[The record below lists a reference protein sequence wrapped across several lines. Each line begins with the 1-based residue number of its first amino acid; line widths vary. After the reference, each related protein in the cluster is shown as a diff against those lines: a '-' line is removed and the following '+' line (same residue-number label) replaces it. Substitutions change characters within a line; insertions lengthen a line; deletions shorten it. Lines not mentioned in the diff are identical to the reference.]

1 MKSYT
6 INGPNK
12 AVKGEINISGAKNS
26 CLPLMAA
33 SILFKRK
40 VILKNVPF
48 VKDVLTMK
56 DLLIS
61 LGAKVE
67 LIREKKIIK
76 ITNNKRHKLV
86 VPYNLVSTMRA
97 GVLTMGPLLARYPKN
112 KIKVALGGGCALGI
126 RDTSWHLSGFKS
138 LGAVN
143 TLSKGYVNIY
153 SKNGLKGNIYK
164 FPKVTVTGS
173 SNLIM
178 ASVLISGEHIIK
190 NISIEPEVKDLIK
203 FLNNSGAKIKF
214 IGKRS
219 IKIIGVHELIDGE
232 HTIIGDRI
240 EAFSYLCVGAATNGR
255 IKVKN
260 INPNYL
266 NAELNILKK
275 IGYKIVMNHNSIILS
290 HGKRLKSVSIKTGPW
305 PQFATD
311 NMPILLAVL
320 TQVPGKSIIEE
331 TIFSNR
337 FMAVPE
343 LKRMGA
349 KISIKKNKAFI
360 IGQKKLKSAD
370 CISSDLRT
378 TFSIILG
385 AISAEGSSTI
395 SRIYH
400 GLRGYENLLTK
411 LKKLGIKIK
420 LKNNV

>member
-1 MKSYT
+1 MKRFV

-12 AVKGEINISGAKNS
+12 AIKGDIKVSGAKNS

-33 SILFKRK
+33 SILFKKK

-56 DLLIS
+56 DLLVS

-67 LIREKKIIK
+67 FLKEKRIIK
-76 ITNNKRHKLV
+76 INNVKKHKLI
-86 VPYNLVSTMRA
+86 VPYYLVSTMRA
-97 GVLTMGPLLARYPKN
+97 GVLTMGPLLARYPKR

-138 LGAVN
+138 LGANN
-143 TLSKGYVNIY
+143 TLNRGYVNIY
-153 SKNGLKGNIYK
+153 SKNGLKGSVFK

-178 ASVLISGEHIIK
+178 ASVLIKGEHIIK

-203 FLNNSGAKIKF
+203 FLNNSGAQIKF

-219 IKIIGVHELIDGE
+219 LKIKGVNELNNGD
-232 HTIIGDRI
+232 HKIIGDRI
-240 EAFSYLCVGAATNGR
+240 EAFSYLCVGAITNSR

-266 NAELNILKK
+266 NTELGILKK
-275 IGYKIVMNHNSIILS
+275 IGYKIETNGNSIILS
-290 HGKRLKSVSIKTGPW
+290 PSKNLKSISIKTGPW
-305 PQFATD
+305 PQLATD
-311 NMPILLAVL
+311 NMPIILAVL
-320 TQVPGKSIIEE
+320 TKIPGKSVIEE

-337 FMAVPE
+337 FMAAPE

-349 KISIKKNKAFI
+349 KITIKNNKAYI
-360 IGQKKLKSAD
+360 IGQQKLNAAD

-400 GLRGYENLLTK
+400 GLRGYENLLIK
-411 LKKLGIKIK
+411 LKKLGVKIK
-420 LKNNV
+420 LKK

>member
-1 MKSYT
+1 MKKFI

-12 AVKGEINISGAKNS
+12 AIKGEINISGAKNS

-33 SILFKRK
+33 SILFQKK

-67 LIREKKIIK
+67 LIKKKKIII
-76 ITNNKRHKLV
+76 ITNKKKHKLI

-97 GVLTMGPLLARYPKN
+97 GVLTMGPLLARYPKC

-138 LGAVN
+138 LGADN
-143 TLSKGYVNIY
+143 SLKKGYVNIS
-153 SKNGLKGNIYK
+153 SKNVLKGNIFK
-164 FPKVTVTGS
+164 FPRVTVTGS

-178 ASVLISGEHIIK
+178 ASVFIKGEHIIK
-190 NISIEPEVKDLIK
+190 NISIEPEVKDLIN
-203 FLNNSGAKIKF
+203 FLNNSGAQIKF
-214 IGKRS
+214 IGRRS
-219 IKIIGVHELIDGE
+219 LKIIGVNKLINGE

-240 EAFSYLCVGAATNGR
+240 EAFSYLCVGAITNGR

-260 INPNYL
+260 INPKYL
-266 NAELNILKK
+266 NTELDMLKK
-275 IGYKIVMNHNSIILS
+275 IGYKIGVDGNSIMIS
-290 HGKRLKSVSIKTGPW
+290 PGKKLRPISVKTGPW
-305 PQFATD
+305 PQLATD
-311 NMPILLAVL
+311 NMPIILAVL
-320 TQVPGKSIIEE
+320 TKVPGKSIIEE

-360 IGQKKLKSAD
+360 VGQKKLKSAD

-385 AISAEGSSTI
+385 AISAEGSSSI

-400 GLRGYENLLTK
+400 GLRGYDNLENK
-411 LKKLGIKIK
+411 LKKIGINIK
-420 LKNNV
+420 FKK

>member
-1 MKSYT
+1 MKKFL

-12 AVKGEINISGAKNS
+12 AIKGEINISGAKNS

-33 SILFKRK
+33 SILFQKK

-67 LIREKKIIK
+67 LIKKKKIII
-76 ITNNKRHKLV
+76 ITNKKKHKLI

-97 GVLTMGPLLARYPKN
+97 GVLTMGPLLARYPKC

-138 LGAVN
+138 LGADN
-143 TLSKGYVNIY
+143 SLKKGYVNIS
-153 SKNGLKGNIYK
+153 SKNVLKGNIFK
-164 FPKVTVTGS
+164 FPRVTVTGS

-178 ASVLISGEHIIK
+178 ASVFIKGEHIIK
-190 NISIEPEVKDLIK
+190 NISIEPEVKDLIN
-203 FLNNSGAKIKF
+203 FLNNSGAQIKF
-214 IGKRS
+214 IGRRS
-219 IKIIGVHELIDGE
+219 LKIIGVNKLINGE
-232 HTIIGDRI
+232 HNIIGDRI
-240 EAFSYLCVGAATNGR
+240 EAFSYLCVGAITNGR

-260 INPNYL
+260 INPKYL
-266 NAELNILKK
+266 NTELDMLKK
-275 IGYKIVMNHNSIILS
+275 IGYKIGVDGNSIMIS
-290 HGKRLKSVSIKTGPW
+290 PGKKLRPISVKTGPW
-305 PQFATD
+305 PQLATD
-311 NMPILLAVL
+311 NMPIILAVL
-320 TQVPGKSIIEE
+320 TKVPGKSIIEE

-360 IGQKKLKSAD
+360 VGQLKLKSAD

-385 AISAEGSSTI
+385 AISAEGSSSI

-400 GLRGYENLLTK
+400 GLRGYDNLQNK
-411 LKKLGIKIK
+411 LKKIGINIRFKK
-420 LKNNV
+420 

>member
-1 MKSYT
+1 MKRFL
-6 INGPNK
+6 INGPSK
-12 AVKGEINISGAKNS
+12 AIKGEINVSGAKNS

-33 SILFKRK
+33 SILFKKK
-40 VILKNVPF
+40 VVLRNVPF
-48 VKDVLTMK
+48 VRDVLTMK
-56 DLLIS
+56 DLLVS

-67 LIREKKIIK
+67 LLKEKKILK
-76 ITNNKRHKLV
+76 INNVKKHKLI
-86 VPYNLVSTMRA
+86 VPYYLVSTMRA
-97 GVLTMGPLLARYPKN
+97 GVLTMGPLLARYPKR

-138 LGAVN
+138 LGANN
-143 TLSKGYVNIY
+143 TLNRGYVNIY
-153 SKNGLKGNIYK
+153 SKNGLKGGVFK

-178 ASVLISGEHIIK
+178 ASVLIKGEHIIK

-203 FLNNSGAKIKF
+203 FLNNSGAQIKF

-219 IKIIGVHELIDGE
+219 LKIRGVNELNNGD

-240 EAFSYLCVGAATNGR
+240 EAFSYLCVGAITNSR

-266 NAELNILKK
+266 NTELGILKK
-275 IGYKIVMNHNSIILS
+275 IGYKIETNGNSIILS
-290 HGKRLKSVSIKTGPW
+290 PSKNLKSISIKTGPW
-305 PQFATD
+305 PQLATD
-311 NMPILLAVL
+311 NMPIILAVL
-320 TQVPGKSIIEE
+320 TKIPGKSVIEE

-337 FMAVPE
+337 FMAAPE

-349 KISIKKNKAFI
+349 KITIKNNKAYI
-360 IGQKKLKSAD
+360 IGQEKLNAAD

-400 GLRGYENLLTK
+400 GLRGYENLLIK

-420 LKNNV
+420 LKK

>member
-1 MKSYT
+1 MKKFI

-12 AVKGEINISGAKNS
+12 AVRGEIDISGAKNS

-33 SILFKRK
+33 SILFRK
-40 VILKNVPF
+40 KVVLKNVPL
-48 VKDVLTMK
+48 VKDVFTMK

-67 LIREKKIIK
+67 LIKKKKIII
-76 ITNNKRHKLV
+76 ITNKKKHKLI

-97 GVLTMGPLLARYPKN
+97 GVLTMGPLLARYPKC

-138 LGAVN
+138 LGADN
-143 TLSKGYVNIY
+143 SLKKGYVNIS
-153 SKNGLKGNIYK
+153 SKNVLKGNIFK
-164 FPKVTVTGS
+164 FPRVTVTGS

-178 ASVLISGEHIIK
+178 ASVFIKGEHIIK
-190 NISIEPEVKDLIK
+190 NISIEPEVKDLIN
-203 FLNNSGAKIKF
+203 FLNNSGAQIKF
-214 IGKRS
+214 IGRRS
-219 IKIIGVHELIDGE
+219 LKIIGVNKLINGE
-232 HTIIGDRI
+232 HNIIGDRI
-240 EAFSYLCVGAATNGR
+240 EAFSYLCVGAITNGR

-260 INPNYL
+260 INPKYL
-266 NAELNILKK
+266 NTELDMLKK
-275 IGYKIVMNHNSIILS
+275 IGYKIGVDGNSIMIS
-290 HGKRLKSVSIKTGPW
+290 PGKKLRPISVKTGPW
-305 PQFATD
+305 PQLATD
-311 NMPILLAVL
+311 NMPIILAVL
-320 TQVPGKSIIEE
+320 TKVPGKSIIEE

-360 IGQKKLKSAD
+360 VGQLKLKSAD

-385 AISAEGSSTI
+385 AISAEGSSSI

-400 GLRGYENLLTK
+400 GLRGYDNLQNK
-411 LKKLGIKIK
+411 LKKIGINIRFKK
-420 LKNNV
+420 

>member
-1 MKSYT
+1 MNKFV

-12 AVKGEINISGAKNS
+12 AVKGEIDISGAKNS

-33 SILFKRK
+33 SILFRKK
-40 VILKNVPF
+40 VILKNVPL
-48 VKDVLTMK
+48 VKDVFTMK

-61 LGAKVE
+61 IGAKVE
-67 LIREKKIIK
+67 IIKEKKIIK
-76 ITNNKRHKLV
+76 ITNKKKHKLI

-97 GVLTMGPLLARYPKN
+97 GVLTMGPLLARYPKR

-138 LGAVN
+138 LGAEN
-143 TLSKGYVNIY
+143 SLSEGYVNIS
-153 SKNGLKGNIYK
+153 SKNGLKGNIFK

-178 ASVLISGEHIIK
+178 ASVFIKGDHIIK

-203 FLNNSGAKIKF
+203 FLNNSGAQIKF
-214 IGKRS
+214 IGRRS
-219 IKIIGVHELIDGE
+219 LKIRGVKQLINGE

-240 EAFSYLCVGAATNGR
+240 EAFSYLCVGAITNGK

-266 NAELNILKK
+266 NTELRTLKK
-275 IGYKIVMNHNSIILS
+275 IGYKIGVNGNSIMIS
-290 HGKRLKSVSIKTGPW
+290 PGKKLRPISIKTGPW

-311 NMPILLAVL
+311 NMPILLSVL
-320 TQVPGKSIIEE
+320 TKVPGKSIVEE
-331 TIFSNR
+331 KIFSNR

-349 KISIKKNKAFI
+349 KILVRKNKAFVV
-360 IGQKKLKSAD
+360 GQKKLKSAD

-385 AISAEGSSTI
+385 AISAEGSSSI

-400 GLRGYENLLTK
+400 GLRGYDNLQNK
-411 LKKLGIKIK
+411 LKKIGIKIK
-420 LKNNV
+420 FKK

>member
-1 MKSYT
+1 MNKFV

-12 AVKGEINISGAKNS
+12 AVKGEIDISGAKNS

-33 SILFKRK
+33 SILFKKK

-48 VKDVLTMK
+48 VKDVFTMK

-67 LIREKKIIK
+67 IIKEKKIIK
-76 ITNNKRHKLV
+76 ITNKKKHKLI

-97 GVLTMGPLLARYPKN
+97 GVLTMGPLLARYPKK

-138 LGAVN
+138 LGAEN
-143 TLSKGYVNIY
+143 SLNNGYVNIF
-153 SKNGLKGNIYK
+153 SKNGLKGNIFK
-164 FPKVTVTGS
+164 FPKVSVTGS

-178 ASVLISGEHIIK
+178 ASIFIKGDHIIK

-203 FLNNSGAKIKF
+203 FLNNSGAQIKF
-214 IGKRS
+214 IGRRS
-219 IKIIGVHELIDGE
+219 LKIRGVKQLVNGE

-240 EAFSYLCVGAATNGR
+240 EAFSYLCVGAITNGK

-266 NAELNILKK
+266 NTELRILKK
-275 IGYKIVMNHNSIILS
+275 IGYKIGVNGNSIMIS
-290 HGKRLKSVSIKTGPW
+290 PGKKLKPISIKTGPW

-311 NMPILLAVL
+311 NMPIILAVL
-320 TQVPGKSIIEE
+320 TKVPGKSIIEE
-331 TIFSNR
+331 KIFSNR
-337 FMAVPE
+337 FMAAPE

-349 KISIKKNKAFI
+349 KISIKKNKAFV
-360 IGQKKLKSAD
+360 IGQIKLKSAD

-385 AISAEGSSTI
+385 AISAEGSSSI

-400 GLRGYENLLTK
+400 GLRGYDNLQNK
-411 LKKLGIKIK
+411 LKKIGIKIK
-420 LKNNV
+420 FKK

>member
-1 MKSYT
+1 MKRFI
-6 INGPNK
+6 INGPNRAIK
-12 AVKGEINISGAKNS
+12 SEIDISGAKNS

-33 SILFKRK
+33 SILFKKK
-40 VILKNVPF
+40 VILRNVPF
-48 VKDVLTMK
+48 VQDVLTMK

-61 LGAKVE
+61 LGSKVE
-67 LIREKKIIK
+67 LIKEKKIIK
-76 ITNNKRHKLV
+76 IKNKKKHKLI

-138 LGAVN
+138 LGADN
-143 TLSKGYVNIY
+143 TLSKGYVNIS
-153 SKNGLKGNIYK
+153 SKKGLKGNIYK
-164 FPKVTVTGS
+164 FPKITVTGS

-178 ASVLISGEHIIK
+178 ASVFIKGVHIIR

-203 FLNNSGAKIKF
+203 FLNNSGANIKF

-219 IKIIGVHELIDGE
+219 LKIRGVDELVNGD

-240 EAFSYLCVGAATNGR
+240 EAFSYLCVGAITNGR
-255 IKVKN
+255 IKVKK

-266 NAELNILKK
+266 LTELNILKK
-275 IGYKIVMNHNSIILS
+275 IGYKIIINGNSIILS
-290 HGKRLKSVSIKTGPW
+290 PAKKLKSISIKTGPW
-305 PQFATD
+305 PQLATD
-311 NMPILLAVL
+311 NMPIILAVL
-320 TQVPGKSIIEE
+320 TKIPGKSTIEE

-360 IGQKKLKSAD
+360 IGQKKLNAAD

-400 GLRGYENLLTK
+400 GLRGYDDLQNK
-411 LKKLGIKIK
+411 LKKVGISIK
-420 LKNNV
+420 LKN

>member
-1 MKSYT
+1 MKRFI
-6 INGPNK
+6 INGPSK
-12 AVKGEINISGAKNS
+12 AIKGEINVSGAKNS

-33 SILFKRK
+33 SILFKKK
-40 VILKNVPF
+40 VVLRNVPF
-48 VKDVLTMK
+48 VRDVLTMK
-56 DLLIS
+56 DLLVS

-67 LIREKKIIK
+67 LLKEKRIIK
-76 ITNNKRHKLV
+76 INNVKKHKLI
-86 VPYNLVSTMRA
+86 VPYYLVSTMRA
-97 GVLTMGPLLARYPKN
+97 GVLTMGPLLARYPKR

-138 LGAVN
+138 LGANN
-143 TLSKGYVNIY
+143 TLNRGYVNIY
-153 SKNGLKGNIYK
+153 SKNGLKGGVFK

-178 ASVLISGEHIIK
+178 ASVLIKGEHIIK

-203 FLNNSGAKIKF
+203 FLNNSGARIKF

-219 IKIIGVHELIDGE
+219 LKIKGVNELNNGD

-240 EAFSYLCVGAATNGR
+240 EAFSYLCVGAITNSR

-266 NAELNILKK
+266 NTELGILKK
-275 IGYKIVMNHNSIILS
+275 IGYKIETNGNSIILS
-290 HGKRLKSVSIKTGPW
+290 PSKNLKSISIKTGPW
-305 PQFATD
+305 PQLATD
-311 NMPILLAVL
+311 NMPIILAVL
-320 TQVPGKSIIEE
+320 TKIPGKSVIEE

-337 FMAVPE
+337 FMAAPE

-349 KISIKKNKAFI
+349 KITIKNNKAYI
-360 IGQKKLKSAD
+360 IGQEKLNAAD

-400 GLRGYENLLTK
+400 GLRGYENLLIK

-420 LKNNV
+420 LKK

>member
-1 MKSYT
+1 MKRFI
-6 INGPNK
+6 INGPSK
-12 AVKGEINISGAKNS
+12 AIKGEINVSGAKNS

-33 SILFKRK
+33 SILFKKK
-40 VILKNVPF
+40 VVLRNVPF
-48 VKDVLTMK
+48 VRDVLTMK
-56 DLLIS
+56 DLLVS

-67 LIREKKIIK
+67 LLKEKRIIK
-76 ITNNKRHKLV
+76 INNVKKHKLI
-86 VPYNLVSTMRA
+86 VPYYLVSTMRA
-97 GVLTMGPLLARYPKN
+97 GVLTMGPLLARYPKR

-138 LGAVN
+138 LGANN
-143 TLSKGYVNIY
+143 TLNRGYVNIY
-153 SKNGLKGNIYK
+153 SKNGLKGGVFK

-178 ASVLISGEHIIK
+178 ASVLIKGEHIIK

-203 FLNNSGAKIKF
+203 FLNNSGARIKF

-219 IKIIGVHELIDGE
+219 LKIKGVNELNNGD

-240 EAFSYLCVGAATNGR
+240 EAFSYLCVGAITNSK

-266 NAELNILKK
+266 NTELGILKK
-275 IGYKIVMNHNSIILS
+275 IGYKIETNGNSIILS
-290 HGKRLKSVSIKTGPW
+290 PSKNLKSISIKTGPW
-305 PQFATD
+305 PQLATD
-311 NMPILLAVL
+311 NMPIILAVL
-320 TQVPGKSIIEE
+320 TKIPGKSVIEE

-337 FMAVPE
+337 FMAAPE

-349 KISIKKNKAFI
+349 KITIKNNKAYI
-360 IGQKKLKSAD
+360 IGQEKLNAAD

-400 GLRGYENLLTK
+400 GLRGYENLLIK

-420 LKNNV
+420 LKK

>member
-1 MKSYT
+1 MKRFL
-6 INGPNK
+6 INGPSK
-12 AVKGEINISGAKNS
+12 AIKGEINVSGAKNS

-33 SILFKRK
+33 SILFKKK
-40 VILKNVPF
+40 VVLRNVPF
-48 VKDVLTMK
+48 VRDVLTMK
-56 DLLIS
+56 DLLVS

-67 LIREKKIIK
+67 FLKEKRIIK
-76 ITNNKRHKLV
+76 INNVKKHKLI
-86 VPYNLVSTMRA
+86 VPYYLVSTMRA
-97 GVLTMGPLLARYPKN
+97 GVLTMGPLLARYPKR

-138 LGAVN
+138 LGANN
-143 TLSKGYVNIY
+143 TLNRGYVNIY
-153 SKNGLKGNIYK
+153 SKNGLKGSVFK

-178 ASVLISGEHIIK
+178 ASVLIKGEHIIK

-203 FLNNSGAKIKF
+203 FLNNSGAQIKF

-219 IKIIGVHELIDGE
+219 LKIKGVRELNNGD

-240 EAFSYLCVGAATNGR
+240 EAFSYLCVGAITNSR

-266 NAELNILKK
+266 NTELGILKK
-275 IGYKIVMNHNSIILS
+275 IGYKIETNGNSIILS
-290 HGKRLKSVSIKTGPW
+290 PSKNLKSISIKTGPW
-305 PQFATD
+305 PQLATD
-311 NMPILLAVL
+311 NMPIILAVL
-320 TQVPGKSIIEE
+320 TKIPGKSVIKE

-337 FMAVPE
+337 FMAAPE

-349 KISIKKNKAFI
+349 KITIKNNKANI
-360 IGQKKLKSAD
+360 IGQQKLNGAD

-385 AISAEGSSTI
+385 AISAEGLSTI

-400 GLRGYENLLTK
+400 GLRGYENLLIK
-411 LKKLGIKIK
+411 LKKLGVKIK
-420 LKNNV
+420 LKK

>member
-1 MKSYT
+1 MKRFL
-6 INGPNK
+6 INGPSK
-12 AVKGEINISGAKNS
+12 AIKGEINVSGAKNS

-33 SILFKRK
+33 PILFKKK
-40 VILKNVPF
+40 VVLRNVPF
-48 VKDVLTMK
+48 VRDVLTMK
-56 DLLIS
+56 DLLVS

-67 LIREKKIIK
+67 FLKEKRIIK
-76 ITNNKRHKLV
+76 INNVKKHKLI
-86 VPYNLVSTMRA
+86 VPYYLVSTMRA
-97 GVLTMGPLLARYPKN
+97 GVLTMGPLLARYPKR

-138 LGAVN
+138 LGANN
-143 TLSKGYVNIY
+143 TLNRGYVNIY
-153 SKNGLKGNIYK
+153 SKNGLKGSVFK

-178 ASVLISGEHIIK
+178 ASVLIKGEHIIK

-203 FLNNSGAKIKF
+203 FLNNSGAQIKF

-219 IKIIGVHELIDGE
+219 LKIKGVNELNNGD

-240 EAFSYLCVGAATNGR
+240 EAFSYLCVGAITNSR

-266 NAELNILKK
+266 NTELGILKK
-275 IGYKIVMNHNSIILS
+275 IGYKIETNGNSIILS
-290 HGKRLKSVSIKTGPW
+290 PSKNLKSISIKTGPW
-305 PQFATD
+305 PQLATD
-311 NMPILLAVL
+311 NMPIILAVL
-320 TQVPGKSIIEE
+320 TKIPGKSVIEE

-337 FMAVPE
+337 FMAAPE

-349 KISIKKNKAFI
+349 KITIKNNKAYI
-360 IGQKKLKSAD
+360 IGQQKLNAAD

-400 GLRGYENLLTK
+400 GLRGYENLLIK
-411 LKKLGIKIK
+411 LKKLGVKIK
-420 LKNNV
+420 LKK

>member
-1 MKSYT
+1 MKRFL
-6 INGPNK
+6 INGPSK
-12 AVKGEINISGAKNS
+12 AIKGEINVSGAKNS

-33 SILFKRK
+33 SILFKKK
-40 VILKNVPF
+40 VVLRNVPF
-48 VKDVLTMK
+48 VRDVLTMK
-56 DLLIS
+56 DLLVS

-67 LIREKKIIK
+67 LLKEKRIIK
-76 ITNNKRHKLV
+76 INNVKKHKLI
-86 VPYNLVSTMRA
+86 VPYYLVSTMRA
-97 GVLTMGPLLARYPKN
+97 GVLTMGPLLARYPKR

-138 LGAVN
+138 LGANN
-143 TLSKGYVNIY
+143 TLNRGYVNIY
-153 SKNGLKGNIYK
+153 SKNGLKGGVFK

-178 ASVLISGEHIIK
+178 ASVLIKGEHIIK

-203 FLNNSGAKIKF
+203 FLNNSGAQIKF

-219 IKIIGVHELIDGE
+219 LKIKGVNELNNGD

-240 EAFSYLCVGAATNGR
+240 EAFSYLCVGAITNSR

-266 NAELNILKK
+266 NTELGILKK
-275 IGYKIVMNHNSIILS
+275 IGYKIETNGNSIILS
-290 HGKRLKSVSIKTGPW
+290 PSKNLKSISIKTGPW
-305 PQFATD
+305 PQLATD
-311 NMPILLAVL
+311 NMPIILAVL
-320 TQVPGKSIIEE
+320 TKIPGKSVIEE

-337 FMAVPE
+337 FMAAPE

-349 KISIKKNKAFI
+349 KITIKNNKAYI
-360 IGQKKLKSAD
+360 IGQEKLNAAD

-400 GLRGYENLLTK
+400 GLRGYENLLIK

-420 LKNNV
+420 LKK

>member
-1 MKSYT
+1 MKSYK

-67 LIREKKIIK
+67 LIKEKKIIK

-178 ASVLISGEHIIK
+178 ASVIQIM
-190 NISIEPEVKDLIK
+190 
-203 FLNNSGAKIKF
+203 
-214 IGKRS
+214 
-219 IKIIGVHELIDGE
+219 
-232 HTIIGDRI
+232 
-240 EAFSYLCVGAATNGR
+240 FSKY
-255 IKVKN
+255 
-260 INPNYL
+260 
-266 NAELNILKK
+266 
-275 IGYKIVMNHNSIILS
+275 
-290 HGKRLKSVSIKTGPW
+290 
-305 PQFATD
+305 
-311 NMPILLAVL
+311 
-320 TQVPGKSIIEE
+320 
-331 TIFSNR
+331 
-337 FMAVPE
+337 
-343 LKRMGA
+343 
-349 KISIKKNKAFI
+349 
-360 IGQKKLKSAD
+360 
-370 CISSDLRT
+370 
-378 TFSIILG
+378 
-385 AISAEGSSTI
+385 
-395 SRIYH
+395 
-400 GLRGYENLLTK
+400 
-411 LKKLGIKIK
+411 
-420 LKNNV
+420 

>member
-1 MKSYT
+1 MKRFI
-6 INGPNK
+6 INGPSK
-12 AVKGEINISGAKNS
+12 AIKGEINVSGAKNS

-33 SILFKRK
+33 SILFKKK
-40 VILKNVPF
+40 VVLRNVPF
-48 VKDVLTMK
+48 VRDVLTMK
-56 DLLIS
+56 DLLVS

-67 LIREKKIIK
+67 FLKEKRIIK
-76 ITNNKRHKLV
+76 INNVKKHKLI
-86 VPYNLVSTMRA
+86 VPYYLVSTMRA
-97 GVLTMGPLLARYPKN
+97 GVLTMGPLLARYPKR

-138 LGAVN
+138 LGANN
-143 TLSKGYVNIY
+143 TLNRGYVNIY
-153 SKNGLKGNIYK
+153 SKNGLKGSVFK

-178 ASVLISGEHIIK
+178 ASVLIKGEHIIK

-203 FLNNSGAKIKF
+203 FLNNSGAQIKF

-219 IKIIGVHELIDGE
+219 LKIKGVNELNNGD

-240 EAFSYLCVGAATNGR
+240 EAFSYLCVGAITNSR

-266 NAELNILKK
+266 NTELGILKK
-275 IGYKIVMNHNSIILS
+275 IGYKIETNGNSIILS
-290 HGKRLKSVSIKTGPW
+290 PSKNLKSISIKTGPW
-305 PQFATD
+305 PQLATD
-311 NMPILLAVL
+311 NMPIILAVL
-320 TQVPGKSIIEE
+320 TKIPGKSVIEE

-337 FMAVPE
+337 FMAAPE

-349 KISIKKNKAFI
+349 KITIKNNKAYI
-360 IGQKKLKSAD
+360 IGQQKLNAAD

-400 GLRGYENLLTK
+400 GLRGYENLLIK
-411 LKKLGIKIK
+411 LKKLGVKIK
-420 LKNNV
+420 LKK

>member
-1 MKSYT
+1 MKRFL
-6 INGPNK
+6 INGPSK
-12 AVKGEINISGAKNS
+12 AIKGEINVSGAKNS

-33 SILFKRK
+33 SILFKKK
-40 VILKNVPF
+40 VVLRNVPF
-48 VKDVLTMK
+48 VRDVLTMK
-56 DLLIS
+56 DLLVS

-67 LIREKKIIK
+67 FLKEKRIIK
-76 ITNNKRHKLV
+76 INNVKKHKLI
-86 VPYNLVSTMRA
+86 VPYYLVSTMRA
-97 GVLTMGPLLARYPKN
+97 GVLTMGPLLARYPKK

-138 LGAVN
+138 LGANN
-143 TLSKGYVNIY
+143 TLKRGYVNIY
-153 SKNGLKGNIYK
+153 SKNGLKGSVFK

-178 ASVLISGEHIIK
+178 ASVLIKGEHIIK

-203 FLNNSGAKIKF
+203 FLNNSGAQIKF

-219 IKIIGVHELIDGE
+219 LKIKGVRELNNGD

-240 EAFSYLCVGAATNGR
+240 EAFSYLCVGAITNSR

-266 NAELNILKK
+266 NTELGILKK
-275 IGYKIVMNHNSIILS
+275 IGYKIETNGNSIILS
-290 HGKRLKSVSIKTGPW
+290 PSKNLKSISIKTGPW
-305 PQFATD
+305 PQLATD
-311 NMPILLAVL
+311 NMPIILAVL
-320 TQVPGKSIIEE
+320 TKIPGKSVIKE

-337 FMAVPE
+337 FMAAPE

-349 KISIKKNKAFI
+349 KITIKNNKANI
-360 IGQKKLKSAD
+360 IGQQKLNGAD

-385 AISAEGSSTI
+385 AISAEGLSTI

-400 GLRGYENLLTK
+400 GLRGYENLLIK
-411 LKKLGIKIK
+411 LKKLGVKIK
-420 LKNNV
+420 LKK